1 MRALDIINDCIIYE
15 LDNELHDLRQEIE
28 FIVEL
33 PQTSTA

>member
-15 LDNELHDLRQEIE
+15 LDNESRDLRQEIE

-33 PQTSTA
+33 PQTSTT